1 MRKWTLSIFILNTK
15 SVKLLK
21 FPSTLTLA
29 TFEDVR
35 DAEDALHNL
44 DRKWIC
50 GRQIEIQFAQGD
62 RKSKC
67 LDFIPAWISAPNP
80 ARGAHWCDVFLL
92 YINSTWMFCL
102 LSSNC

>member
-1 MRKWTLSIFILNTK
+1 MCILNTK
-15 SVKLLK
+15 CVKLLK
-21 FPSTLTLA
+21 FSSTLTLA

-67 LDFIPAWISAPNP
+67 LHFLTPWISAPSP
-80 ARGAHWCDVFLL
+80 ACAANCCDS
-92 YINSTWMFCL
+92 YYCM
-102 LSSNC
+102 